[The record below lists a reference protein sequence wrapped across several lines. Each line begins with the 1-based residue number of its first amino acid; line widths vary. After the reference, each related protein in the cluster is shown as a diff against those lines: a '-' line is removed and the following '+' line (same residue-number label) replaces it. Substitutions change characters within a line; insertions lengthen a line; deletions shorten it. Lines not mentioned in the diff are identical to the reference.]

1 MFHFGVFGLAWANF
15 FAALIQLFYLCA
27 KSDALRF
34 HLVLSKHLSPIL
46 MIFLATFLMFA
57 TIYLGRQFVQPVTQ
71 KWESFLHL
79 FFWILIGAGSYFFNL
94 KPKFLMASDEN
105 HCFIGLFE
113 NNFVMKVNRANQLY
127 TVRGF
132 TLIELMI
139 VILVIGIVG
148 GIIFSGAGYL
158 FEKQSIKTA
167 QAEIEILKIAL
178 NEYHRKEGEALID
191 EKSTDFKDFSGDLL
205 KGLYGSHEF
214 EDGSWERLDE
224 EDKKKFNSHR

>member
-1 MFHFGVFGLAWANF
+1 M
-15 FAALIQLFYLCA
+15 
-27 KSDALRF
+27 K
-34 HLVLSKHLSPIL
+34 
-46 MIFLATFLMFA
+46 
-57 TIYLGRQFVQPVTQ
+57 
-71 KWESFLHL
+71 
-79 FFWILIGAGSYFFNL
+79 
-94 KPKFLMASDEN
+94 N

-148 GIIFSGAGYL
+148 GIIFSGASYL

-178 NEYHRKEGEALID
+178 NEYHRKEGEYPPIA

-205 KGLYGSHEF
+205 NGLYGSHEF
-214 EDGSWERLDE
+214 IDGSWERLDK
-224 EDKKKFNSHR
+224 EDKKKSLIPIDKFSILPIAEEASGTFNLDEVDHFLVDPWGQPYIYEDKRKDGFPGFLLYSMGPDRKSSPFTEPSDGLPEIRPEDLDNIPSTEPGNW